1 MTSDAAPPTT
11 GPAPG
16 GAGDDAWEG
25 DRVARWL
32 RMAEGLERQLAPVSD
47 VLFRAAALQPGERVI
62 DVGCGTGPTTR
73 RAAQEVGPTGL
84 VAGLDISGDMLAAAA
99 SVPVGPGAAPIEW
112 VEGDVATAD
121 VGLPEAD
128 AVISRFGIM
137 FFAHPVHAFERL
149 AAAAPGGRL
158 AVAVWAHRERS
169 ALFEVP
175 LRAALDELD
184 RLGVEAA
191 HPPRDGGPFS
201 LGDEDEVR
209 ALLEAAGWTG
219 VTWEPHGLRLLHG
232 GGVGPREAAV
242 ASLDFGPT
250 RFVTADLDDADRE
263 AVREAIERT
272 LADHLDGSGQVVLGG
287 EVIVVTARSAA

>member
-1 MTSDAAPPTT
+1 
-11 GPAPG
+11 
-16 GAGDDAWEG
+16 
-25 DRVARWL
+25 
-32 RMAEGLERQLAPVSD
+32 MAEGLERQLGPVSD
-47 VLFRAAALQPGERVI
+47 VLFAAAALQPGERVI

-73 RAAQEVGPTGL
+73 RAATEVGPTGA
-84 VAGLDISGDMLAAAA
+84 VAGLDISGEMLAAAA
-99 SVPVGPGAAPIEW
+99 SVPTGDGAAPIRW
-112 VEGDVATAD
+112 VEGDVATTD
-121 VGLPEAD
+121 VPLPDAD

-149 AAAAPGGRL
+149 ARHAPGGRL
-158 AVAVWAHRERS
+158 VVAVWAHRERS

-184 RLGVEAA
+184 RRGIEAA

-209 ALLEAAGWTG
+209 ALLEASGWTG
-219 VTWEPHGLRLLHG
+219 VTWTPHGLRLRHG

-250 RFVTADLDDADRE
+250 RFVTADLGDDDRA
-263 AVREAIERT
+263 AVTDAIERT
-272 LADHLDGSGQVVLGG
+272 LADHVDEAGHVVLGG
-287 EVIVVTARSAA
+287 EVIVVTARSTAT

>member
-1 MTSDAAPPTT
+1 MSDGNATTTNPAGGGPP
-11 GPAPG
+11 A
-16 GAGDDAWEG
+16 DAWDG

-47 VLFRAAALQPGERVI
+47 VLFRTAALQPGERVI

-73 RAAQEVGPTGL
+73 RAALEVGPTGR
-84 VAGLDISGDMLAAAA
+84 VAGLDISGEMLAAAA
-99 SVPVGPGAAPIEW
+99 SVPVGDGAAPIDW
-112 VEGDVATAD
+112 VEGDVATTD
-121 VGLPEAD
+121 VALPTAD

-149 AAAAPGGRL
+149 AATAPGGRL
-158 AVAVWAHRERS
+158 VVAVWAHRERS
-169 ALFEVP
+169 DLFEVP

-184 RLGVEAA
+184 RRGIEAT

-201 LGDEDEVR
+201 LGDEEEVR
-209 ALLEAAGWTG
+209 GLLEASGWTG
-219 VTWEPHGLRLLHG
+219 VSWTPHGLRLLHG

-250 RFVTADLDDADRE
+250 RFVTADLDDADRS
-263 AVREAIERT
+263 AVTDAIERT
-272 LADHLDGSGQVVLGG
+272 LAEHLDRSGRVVLGG
-287 EVIVVTARSAA
+287 EVVVITARAA